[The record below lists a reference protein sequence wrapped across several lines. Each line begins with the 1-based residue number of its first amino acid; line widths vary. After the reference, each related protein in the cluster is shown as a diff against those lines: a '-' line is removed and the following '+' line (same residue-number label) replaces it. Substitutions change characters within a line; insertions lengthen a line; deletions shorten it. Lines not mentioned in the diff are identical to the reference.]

1 MGRGIRGEIWI
12 WRLIG
17 WLLCYIF
24 RHFCSGRW
32 NHIRES
38 QLDQSPPRDTAD
50 QTLTFAENYFSTLI
64 QSLASANVLEWWSR
78 SNFAIDPRFG
88 SQVIN
93 CADRCREDTIHPDMI
108 TILMRNDESGSGF
121 GQSVARNRAKSL
133 FTVQTLELQ
142 SIIPLTQPPHILPQT
157 QLSFYCGQGCHLK
170 WKASAKRSDIFVFVL
185 KDNTKTWWNQ

>member
-108 TILMRNDESGSGF
+108 TILMRNDGSVSGF
-121 GQSVARNRAKSL
+121 GRGKKSRKKL
-133 FTVQTLELQ
+133 VRCTNFGTT
-142 SIIPLTQPPHILPQT
+142 SITPLTQPSHLLPCSQT
-157 QLSFYCGQGCHLK
+157 GIFEVVTRHWFCQNEKATK
-170 WKASAKRSDIFVFVL
+170 WSES
-185 KDNTKTWWNQ
+185 